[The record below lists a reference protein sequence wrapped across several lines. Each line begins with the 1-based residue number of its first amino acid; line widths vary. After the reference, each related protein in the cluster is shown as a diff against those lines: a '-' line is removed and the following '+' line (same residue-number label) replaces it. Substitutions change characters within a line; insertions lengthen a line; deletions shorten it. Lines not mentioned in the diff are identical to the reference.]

1 MRAPISKKADELLQN
16 AANAESLVAGIS
28 VAKEH
33 PSDLSEVRM
42 DGKQFILTLT
52 RSANPKVSATEL
64 AKHDH

>member
-16 AANAESLVAGIS
+16 AANAENLVAAIR
-28 VAKEH
+28 VAKEN

-52 RSANPKVSATEL
+52 RSANPKVSAT
-64 AKHDH
+64 ARADHD